1 MSLCPTMSVAHR
13 LASILVNLPLRTATQ
28 GQSGQVRTAFA
39 CVALPLAALCIS
51 GCSGSSGT
59 TAPSDPPPTPTA
71 TIQAASSQITPGQSA
86 TLTWTSTNATT
97 ISIDPSVG
105 TTALPLSGSAT
116 VSPAAT
122 TTYKLTATGAGGSA
136 TSAATVSVTGPPP
149 TPTVTLTAAP
159 SVITTGGTA
168 TLTWTSS
175 NAASVSIAP
184 SVGTAPLPLNGTA
197 SITLAATTTYTITA
211 TSGQQTASATATVT
225 AVPPGTPKSAISH
238 IIIVMMQNHSFD
250 NLFGTFPMAN
260 GLDPTA
266 PSYTQAACGSNV
278 PPCVATSAT
287 VSPTLLNTLTTA
299 DLNHDGTS
307 YMAAYDAGKMDKYAV
322 TNGDLSMQY
331 FDSTVSGTTTDGKTY
346 SLATIWGYAQQY
358 ALADNFFASAMN
370 SEPANML
377 YMVAAT
383 IHDTYTAGSEPYY
396 DHCSAHDVA
405 RSGGTIAQP
414 LTETTVGDQMNAN
427 NVPWVWYQVNFATSV
442 DSTCVDYV
450 PQENPF
456 QYFTSTQNAAN
467 LQDFKLSEFQTT
479 LGGSSL
485 PAVIFITP
493 APVASMHP
501 GGGDMSNGI
510 QWLDNLVQAVKNSPA
525 WSSTAIVILWDESGG
540 WYDHVPP
547 PQLPNTVGLGARVP
561 VIFVS
566 PFAKP
571 GAISHQ
577 QMDFVSILRFIQWN
591 WGLGMFTDPT
601 QAAREQQT
609 GDLCDLLTTPC
620 ASP

>member
-1 MSLCPTMSVAHR
+1 VA
-13 LASILVNLPLRTATQ
+13 
-28 GQSGQVRTAFA
+28 
-39 CVALPLAALCIS
+39 
-51 GCSGSSGT
+51 GCGGSSGST
-59 TAPSDPPPTPTA
+59 SDPPPDPPAAPTA
-71 TIQAASSQITPGQSA
+71 SIQAAANQITAGQSVV
-86 TLTWTSTNATT
+86 LTWSSANATS
-97 ISIDPSVG
+97 ISIDPSISA
-105 TTALPLSGSAT
+105 TTLPLSGSAT

-122 TTYKLTATGAGGSA
+122 TTYKLTATGAGG
-136 TSAATVSVTGPPP
+136 TVSSTVAVTVTAPPP
-149 TPTVTLTAAP
+149 PAPPTVALTVTP
-159 SVITTGGTA
+159 SIITTGGTA
-168 TLTWTSS
+168 TLSWTSS
-175 NAASVSIAP
+175 NATSVSIDP

-197 SITLAATTTYTITA
+197 SITPAASTSYTITA
-211 TSGQQTASATATVT
+211 TSGQQTATASTTVT
-225 AVPPGTPKSAISH
+225 AVPPGTAKSAISH
-238 IIIVMMQNHSFD
+238 IIVVVMQNHSFD
-250 NLFGTFPMAN
+250 NLFGTYPMAN

-266 PSYTQAACGSNV
+266 PSYTQAACGSNL

-299 DLNHDGTS
+299 DLNHDAAS
-307 YMAAYDAGKMDKYAV
+307 YTAAYDGGNMDKYAL

-331 FDSTVSGTTTDGKTY
+331 FDNTVSGTTNDGKTY
-346 SLATIWGYAQQY
+346 GIATIWGYAQQY

-383 IHDTYTAGSEPYY
+383 VHDAYTAGSEPYY
-396 DHCSAHDVA
+396 DHCSTHDVA
-405 RSGGTIAQP
+405 TSGGTIAQP
-414 LTETTVGDQMNAN
+414 LTETNLGDQLNAN
-427 NVPWVWYQVNFATSV
+427 KVPWVWYQVNFATSV
-442 DSTCVDYV
+442 NSTCDNYV

-456 QYFTSTQNAAN
+456 QYFTSTQYSAN
-467 LQDFKLSEFQTT
+467 LQDFKLSDFQTT

-485 PAVIFITP
+485 PAVAFITP

-501 GGGDMSNGI
+501 GGGDMANGI

-525 WSSTAIVILWDESGG
+525 WPSTALVILWDESGG

-561 VIFVS
+561 VILIS
-566 PFAKP
+566 SYAKL

-591 WGLGMFTDPT
+591 WGLGMFTDPV
-601 QAAREQQT
+601 QNAREQQT

-620 ASP
+620 SSP